1 MRGKIKMW
9 LGRGYGIIESQE
21 IDEDIFVHSTEVEE
35 GKLQEG
41 QEVEFDVEDSPKGP
55 RAVNVKIIE

>member
-1 MRGKIKMW
+1 MW
-9 LGRGYGIIESQE
+9 LGRGDGIIESQE

-41 QEVEFDVEDSPKGP
+41 QEVEFDVEDSTKGP